1 MENAKQI
8 FLQIFFLKS
17 NRQGFL
23 KDVEVSFSDKTQVS
37 DLTKREFYWMEILR
51 TLYLDDFKGNISSPF
66 NLLHKF
72 IIMFGFPYRLY
83 HCIFLSFAHMFGTC
97 VSYNSSVLVMCWEL
111 GLGPLQASETIFG
124 SFNYYLL
131 PQGVISNRL

>member
-51 TLYLDDFKGNISSPF
+51 FLYLDDFKGNISSLF
-66 NLLHKF
+66 FQF
-72 IIMFGFPYRLY
+72 I
-83 HCIFLSFAHMFGTC
+83 T
-97 VSYNSSVLVMCWEL
+97 
-111 GLGPLQASETIFG
+111 
-124 SFNYYLL
+124 
-131 PQGVISNRL
+131 